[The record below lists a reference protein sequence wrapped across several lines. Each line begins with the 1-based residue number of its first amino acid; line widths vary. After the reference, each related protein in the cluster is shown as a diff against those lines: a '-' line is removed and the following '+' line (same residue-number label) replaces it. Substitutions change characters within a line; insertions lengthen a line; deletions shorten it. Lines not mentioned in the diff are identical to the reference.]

1 MFNLNFTICQN
12 KKFLQRLAVVTAVSL
27 MTVSSVQPL
36 TAKAVSFPDE
46 YVNHKKALKNA
57 TLRVG
62 YASDEPF
69 KGIFIDELDSDGKTS
84 VMAAPGSAS
93 LFGYDND
100 GKYVAGGFGNVKFD
114 RKNNTAL
121 ISITK
126 KARWSDGEPV
136 TSRDAAYAYEIQA
149 NKDSNSPYYNEML
162 ENIEGVKEYH
172 EGKADKIT
180 GLEEKDSKHLLI
192 HFKELT
198 PAAEYAGSGYVAN
211 VAYPYH
217 YLKDVPFD
225 KLVSSDKVRKHPLF
239 FGPYAIKKIV
249 QGESIEWV
257 SNKYYGGPKPKLAKI
272 ITEIVPLSQAATAM
286 KSGKYDVLLN
296 TSSATYNKI
305 KDDKKLVTL
314 GSLGTGITYL
324 GFKVGHADKDG
335 KSVMDKSLPISNR
348 ALRQAMAYAMNV
360 EAVTKKFGHGVTKHA
375 NTLISPNYGTYHDK
389 SVKAYNFNLKKA
401 NELLDKAG
409 FKRGKDGYR
418 TQPNGKKLVLTM
430 LDQKGSESNVAARA
444 NYIQLWKKVGLNV
457 KLYSGKAL
465 EYNNYLDVLSSNKKH
480 NFDLWTG
487 VWSLPPEP
495 TSYPSYISAPTSEL
509 NYGHFTSKEND
520 KLVAQMNSQKAFNT
534 KYRIQQMHKWQ
545 QYMQKEAYVVP
556 LYYQYDLETVGKNVK
571 NISADAT
578 DVKYNLW
585 DQVALTK

>member
-1 MFNLNFTICQN
+1 M
-12 KKFLQRLAVVTAVSL
+12 AVVTAVSL

-257 SNKYYGGPKPKLAKI
+257 PNKYYGGPKPKLAKI

-389 SVKAYNFNLKKA
+389 SVKAYNFNLNKA

-571 NISADAT
+571 NTSADAT

>member
-1 MFNLNFTICQN
+1 MKN

-136 TSRDAAYAYEIQA
+136 ISRDAAYAYEIQA

-217 YLKDVPFD
+217 YLKDVSFD

-239 FGPYAIKKIV
+239 FGPYAIKKVV

-257 SNKYYGGPKPKLAKI
+257 PNKYYGGPKPKLAKI

-296 TSSATYNKI
+296 TSSTTYNKI
-305 KDDKKLVTL
+305 KNDKKLITL

-335 KSVMDKSLPISNR
+335 KSVMDKSLPTSNR

-418 TQPNGKKLVLTM
+418 TQPNGKKMVLTM
-430 LDQKGSESNVAARA
+430 LDQKGSKSNEAARA

-480 NFDLWTG
+480 NFDLWIS

-556 LYYQYDLETVGKNVK
+556 LYYQYDLETIGKNVK

>member
-1 MFNLNFTICQN
+1 MKN

-84 VMAAPGSAS
+84 VMVAPGSAS

-257 SNKYYGGPKPKLAKI
+257 PNKYYGGPKPKLAKI

-296 TSSATYNKI
+296 TSSTTYNKI
-305 KDDKKLVTL
+305 KNDKKLITL

-335 KSVMDKSLPISNR
+335 KSVMDKSLPTSNR

-430 LDQKGSESNVAARA
+430 LDQKGSKSNEAARA

-480 NFDLWTG
+480 NFDLWIS

-556 LYYQYDLETVGKNVK
+556 LYYQYDLETIGKNVK

>member
-1 MFNLNFTICQN
+1 MGRRHLFTQTVALLIV
-12 KKFLQRLAVVTAVSL
+12 LAGTLAVSTSTVLAKDVTL
-27 MTVSSVQPL
+27 KQT
-36 TAKAVSFPDE
+36 
-46 YVNHKKALKNA
+46 YVNHKKELKGG
-57 TLRVG
+57 TLKVG
-62 YASDEPF
+62 YPSNTNF
-69 KGIFIDELDSDGKTS
+69 KGIFIQELGTDSETNRLAELGQS
-84 VMAAPGSAS
+84 G
-93 LFGYDND
+93 LFRKDKN
-100 GKYVAGGFGNVKFD
+100 GKYVKGGLADVSFD
-114 RKNNTAL
+114 RGSKTAL
-121 ISITK
+121 ITIGPKT
-126 KARWSDGEPV
+126 RWSDGKPV
-136 TSRDAAYAYEIQA
+136 TARDMAFVYEIIA
-149 NKDSNSPYYNEML
+149 NKDSTSEYYSDAL
-162 ENIEGVKEYH
+162 ETIMGMKEYH

-257 SNKYYGGPKPKLAKI
+257 PNKYYGGPKPKLAKI

-296 TSSATYNKI
+296 TSSTTYNKI

-314 GSLGTGITYL
+314 GSLGTGITYP

>member
-1 MFNLNFTICQN
+1 MKN

-36 TAKAVSFPDE
+36 TTKAVSFPDE

-257 SNKYYGGPKPKLAKI
+257 PNKYYGGPKPKLAKI

>member
-1 MFNLNFTICQN
+1 M
-12 KKFLQRLAVVTAVSL
+12 AVVTAVSL

-126 KARWSDGEPV
+126 KARWSDGKPV

-257 SNKYYGGPKPKLAKI
+257 PNKYYGGPKPKLAKI

>member
-1 MFNLNFTICQN
+1 MKN

-257 SNKYYGGPKPKLAKI
+257 PNKYYGGPKPKLAKI

>member
-1 MFNLNFTICQN
+1 MGRRHLFTQTVA
-12 KKFLQRLAVVTAVSL
+12 LLTVLAGTLAVSTSTVLAKDVTL
-27 MTVSSVQPL
+27 KQT
-36 TAKAVSFPDE
+36 
-46 YVNHKKALKNA
+46 YVNHKKELKGG
-57 TLRVG
+57 TLKVG
-62 YASDEPF
+62 YPSNTNF
-69 KGIFIDELDSDGKTS
+69 KGIFIQELGTDSETNRLAELGQS
-84 VMAAPGSAS
+84 G
-93 LFGYDND
+93 LFRKDKN
-100 GKYVAGGFGNVKFD
+100 GKYVKGGLADVSFD
-114 RKNNTAL
+114 RGSKTAL
-121 ISITK
+121 ITIGPKT
-126 KARWSDGEPV
+126 RWSDGKPV
-136 TSRDAAYAYEIQA
+136 TARDMAFVYEIIA
-149 NKDSNSPYYNEML
+149 NKDSTSEYYSDAL
-162 ENIEGVKEYH
+162 ETIMGMKEYH
-172 EGKADKIT
+172 EGKADKIS
-180 GLEEKDSKHLLI
+180 GLQIKDSKHLLI
-192 HFKELT
+192 HYKKMT
-198 PAAEYAGSGYVAN
+198 PAMEYVDSGYLYNDAQ
-211 VAYPYH
+211 PYH
-217 YLKDVPFD
+217 YLKDVPMS
-225 KLVSSDKVRKHPLF
+225 KMAQSDKVRKHPLF
-239 FGPYAIKKIV
+239 FGPYTIKKVV
-249 QGESIEWV
+249 QGEAIEWV
-257 SNKYYGGPKPKLAKI
+257 PNKYYGGPKPKLAKI

-296 TSSATYNKI
+296 TSSTTYNKI
-305 KDDKKLVTL
+305 KNDKKLITL

-324 GFKVGHADKDG
+324 GFKVGHADKVG
-335 KSVMDKSLPISNR
+335 KSVMDKSLPTSNR
-348 ALRQAMAYAMNV
+348 SLRQAMAYAMNV

-430 LDQKGSESNVAARA
+430 LDQKGSKSNEAARA

-480 NFDLWTG
+480 NFDLWIS

>member
-1 MFNLNFTICQN
+1 MGRRHLFTQTVA
-12 KKFLQRLAVVTAVSL
+12 LLTVLAGTLAVSTSTVLAKDVTL
-27 MTVSSVQPL
+27 KQT
-36 TAKAVSFPDE
+36 
-46 YVNHKKALKNA
+46 YVNHKKELKGG
-57 TLRVG
+57 TLKVG
-62 YASDEPF
+62 YPSNTNF
-69 KGIFIDELDSDGKTS
+69 KGIFIQELGTDSETNRLAELGQS
-84 VMAAPGSAS
+84 G
-93 LFGYDND
+93 LFRKDKN
-100 GKYVAGGFGNVKFD
+100 GKYVKGGLADVSFD
-114 RKNNTAL
+114 RGSKTAL
-121 ISITK
+121 ITIGPKT
-126 KARWSDGEPV
+126 RWSDGKPV
-136 TSRDAAYAYEIQA
+136 TARDMAFAYEIIA
-149 NKDSNSPYYNEML
+149 NKDSTSEYYSDAL
-162 ENIEGVKEYH
+162 ETIMGMKEYH
-172 EGKADKIT
+172 EGKADKIS
-180 GLEEKDSKHLLI
+180 GLQIKDSKHLLI
-192 HFKELT
+192 HYKKMT
-198 PAAEYAGSGYVAN
+198 PAMEYVDSGYLYNDAQ
-211 VAYPYH
+211 PYH
-217 YLKDVPFD
+217 YLKDVPMS
-225 KLVSSDKVRKHPLF
+225 KMAQSDKVRKHPLF
-239 FGPYAIKKIV
+239 FGPYTIKKVV
-249 QGESIEWV
+249 QGEAIEWV
-257 SNKYYGGPKPKLAKI
+257 PNKYYGGPKPKLAKI

-296 TSSATYNKI
+296 TSSTTYNKI
-305 KDDKKLVTL
+305 KNDKKLITL

-324 GFKVGHADKDG
+324 GFKVGHADKVG
-335 KSVMDKSLPISNR
+335 KSVMDKSLPTSNR
-348 ALRQAMAYAMNV
+348 SLRQAMAYAMNV

-430 LDQKGSESNVAARA
+430 LDQKGSKSNEAARA

-480 NFDLWTG
+480 NFDLWIS

>member
-1 MFNLNFTICQN
+1 MKN

-239 FGPYAIKKIV
+239 FGPYAIKKVV

-257 SNKYYGGPKPKLAKI
+257 PNKYYGGPKPKLAKI

-296 TSSATYNKI
+296 TSSTTYNKI

-335 KSVMDKSLPISNR
+335 KSVMDKSLPTSNR

-430 LDQKGSESNVAARA
+430 LDQKGSKSNEAARA

-480 NFDLWTG
+480 NFDLWIS

-556 LYYQYDLETVGKNVK
+556 LYYQYDLETIGKNVK

>member
-1 MFNLNFTICQN
+1 M
-12 KKFLQRLAVVTAVSL
+12 AVVTAVSL

-257 SNKYYGGPKPKLAKI
+257 PNKYYGGPKPKLAKI

>member
-1 MFNLNFTICQN
+1 MGRRHLFTQTVA
-12 KKFLQRLAVVTAVSL
+12 LLTVLAGTLAVPTSTVLAKDVTL
-27 MTVSSVQPL
+27 KQTH
-36 TAKAVSFPDE
+36 
-46 YVNHKKALKNA
+46 VNHKKELKGG
-57 TLRVG
+57 TLKVG
-62 YASDEPF
+62 YPSNTNF
-69 KGIFIDELDSDGKTS
+69 KGIFIQELGTDSETNRLAELGQS
-84 VMAAPGSAS
+84 G
-93 LFGYDND
+93 LFRKDKN
-100 GKYVAGGFGNVKFD
+100 GKYVKGGLADVSFD
-114 RKNNTAL
+114 RGSKTAL
-121 ISITK
+121 ITIGPKT
-126 KARWSDGEPV
+126 RWSDGKPV
-136 TSRDAAYAYEIQA
+136 TARDMAFVYEIIA
-149 NKDSNSPYYNEML
+149 NKDSTSEYYSDAL
-162 ENIEGVKEYH
+162 ETIMGMKEYH

-257 SNKYYGGPKPKLAKI
+257 PNKYYGGPKPKLAKI

-418 TQPNGKKLVLTM
+418 T
-430 LDQKGSESNVAARA
+430 
-444 NYIQLWKKVGLNV
+444 
-457 KLYSGKAL
+457 
-465 EYNNYLDVLSSNKKH
+465 
-480 NFDLWTG
+480 
-487 VWSLPPEP
+487 
-495 TSYPSYISAPTSEL
+495 
-509 NYGHFTSKEND
+509 
-520 KLVAQMNSQKAFNT
+520 
-534 KYRIQQMHKWQ
+534 
-545 QYMQKEAYVVP
+545 
-556 LYYQYDLETVGKNVK
+556 
-571 NISADAT
+571 
-578 DVKYNLW
+578 
-585 DQVALTK
+585 

>member
-1 MFNLNFTICQN
+1 M
-12 KKFLQRLAVVTAVSL
+12 AVVTAVSL

-239 FGPYAIKKIV
+239 FGPYAIKKVV

-257 SNKYYGGPKPKLAKI
+257 PNKYYGGPKPKLAKI

-335 KSVMDKSLPISNR
+335 KSVMDKSLPTSNR

-480 NFDLWTG
+480 NFDLWIS

-556 LYYQYDLETVGKNVK
+556 LYYQYDLETIGKNVK

>member
-1 MFNLNFTICQN
+1 MKN

-69 KGIFIDELDSDGKTS
+69 KGIFIDEMDSDGKTS

>member
-1 MFNLNFTICQN
+1 LKN

-198 PAAEYAGSGYVAN
+198 PAAEYAGSGYVSN

-217 YLKDVPFD
+217 YLKDIPFD

-239 FGPYAIKKIV
+239 FGPYAIKKVV

-257 SNKYYGGPKPKLAKI
+257 PNKYYGGPKPKLAKI

-286 KSGKYDVLLN
+286 KTGKYDVLLN
-296 TSSATYNKI
+296 TSSTTYNKI

-335 KSVMDKSLPISNR
+335 KSVMDKSLPTSNR

-375 NTLISPNYGTYHDK
+375 NTLISPNYGGYHDK
-389 SVKAYNFNLKKA
+389 SVKPYNFNLKKA

-430 LDQKGSESNVAARA
+430 LDQKGSKSNEAARA

-480 NFDLWTG
+480 NFDLWIS

>member
-1 MFNLNFTICQN
+1 MKN

-27 MTVSSVQPL
+27 MAVSSVEPL

>member
-1 MFNLNFTICQN
+1 MKN

-217 YLKDVPFD
+217 YLKDIPFD

-239 FGPYAIKKIV
+239 FGPYAIKKVV

-257 SNKYYGGPKPKLAKI
+257 PNKYYGGPKPKLAKI

-296 TSSATYNKI
+296 TSSTTYNKI
-305 KDDKKLVTL
+305 KNDKKLITL

-335 KSVMDKSLPISNR
+335 KSVMDKSLPTSNR

-430 LDQKGSESNVAARA
+430 LDQKGSKSNEAARA

-480 NFDLWTG
+480 NFDLWIS

-556 LYYQYDLETVGKNVK
+556 LYYQYDLETIGKNVK

>member
-1 MFNLNFTICQN
+1 MGRRHLFTQTVA
-12 KKFLQRLAVVTAVSL
+12 LLTVLAGTLAVPTSTVLAKDVTL
-27 MTVSSVQPL
+27 KQTH
-36 TAKAVSFPDE
+36 
-46 YVNHKKALKNA
+46 VNHKKELKGG
-57 TLRVG
+57 TLKVG
-62 YASDEPF
+62 YPSNTNF
-69 KGIFIDELDSDGKTS
+69 KGIFIQELGTDSETNRLAELGQS
-84 VMAAPGSAS
+84 G
-93 LFGYDND
+93 LFRKDKN
-100 GKYVAGGFGNVKFD
+100 GKYVKGGLADVSFD
-114 RKNNTAL
+114 RGSKTAL
-121 ISITK
+121 ITIGPKT
-126 KARWSDGEPV
+126 RWSDGKPV
-136 TSRDAAYAYEIQA
+136 TARDMAFVYEIIA
-149 NKDSNSPYYNEML
+149 NKDSTSEYYSDAL
-162 ENIEGVKEYH
+162 ETIMGMKEYH

-257 SNKYYGGPKPKLAKI
+257 PNKYYGGPKPKLAKI

>member
-1 MFNLNFTICQN
+1 MKN
-12 KKFLQRLAVVTAVSL
+12 KKFLQRLAVVTSVSL

-198 PAAEYAGSGYVAN
+198 PAAEYAGSGYVSN

-217 YLKDVPFD
+217 YLKDIPFD

-239 FGPYAIKKIV
+239 FGPYAIKKVV

-257 SNKYYGGPKPKLAKI
+257 PNKYYGGPKPKLAKI

-286 KSGKYDVLLN
+286 KTGKYDVLLN
-296 TSSATYNKI
+296 TSSTTYNKI

-335 KSVMDKSLPISNR
+335 KSVMDKSLPTSNR
-348 ALRQAMAYAMNV
+348 ALRQAMAYVMNV

-375 NTLISPNYGTYHDK
+375 NTLISPNYGGYHDK
-389 SVKAYNFNLKKA
+389 SVKPYNFNLKKA

-430 LDQKGSESNVAARA
+430 LDQKGSKSNEAARA

-480 NFDLWTG
+480 NFDLWIS

>member
-1 MFNLNFTICQN
+1 MKN

-239 FGPYAIKKIV
+239 FGPYAIKKVV

-257 SNKYYGGPKPKLAKI
+257 PNKYYGGPKPKLAKI

-286 KSGKYDVLLN
+286 KTGKYDVLLN
-296 TSSATYNKI
+296 TSSTTYNKI
-305 KDDKKLVTL
+305 KNDKKLITL

-335 KSVMDKSLPISNR
+335 KSVMDKSLPTSNR

-430 LDQKGSESNVAARA
+430 LDQKGSKSNEAARA

-480 NFDLWTG
+480 NFDLWIS

-556 LYYQYDLETVGKNVK
+556 LYYQYDLETIGKNVK

>member
-1 MFNLNFTICQN
+1 MKN

-257 SNKYYGGPKPKLAKI
+257 PNKYYGGPKPKLAKI

-296 TSSATYNKI
+296 TSSTTYNKI
-305 KDDKKLVTL
+305 KNDKKLITL

-335 KSVMDKSLPISNR
+335 KSVMDKSLPTSNR
-348 ALRQAMAYAMNV
+348 SLRQAMAYAMNV

-430 LDQKGSESNVAARA
+430 LDQKGSKSNEAARA

-480 NFDLWTG
+480 NFDLWIS

-556 LYYQYDLETVGKNVK
+556 LYYQYDLETIGKNVK

>member
-1 MFNLNFTICQN
+1 
-12 KKFLQRLAVVTAVSL
+12 
-27 MTVSSVQPL
+27 
-36 TAKAVSFPDE
+36 
-46 YVNHKKALKNA
+46 
-57 TLRVG
+57 
-62 YASDEPF
+62 
-69 KGIFIDELDSDGKTS
+69 
-84 VMAAPGSAS
+84 
-93 LFGYDND
+93 
-100 GKYVAGGFGNVKFD
+100 
-114 RKNNTAL
+114 
-121 ISITK
+121 
-126 KARWSDGEPV
+126 
-136 TSRDAAYAYEIQA
+136 
-149 NKDSNSPYYNEML
+149 
-162 ENIEGVKEYH
+162 
-172 EGKADKIT
+172 
-180 GLEEKDSKHLLI
+180 
-192 HFKELT
+192 
-198 PAAEYAGSGYVAN
+198 
-211 VAYPYH
+211 
-217 YLKDVPFD
+217 
-225 KLVSSDKVRKHPLF
+225 
-239 FGPYAIKKIV
+239 
-249 QGESIEWV
+249 
-257 SNKYYGGPKPKLAKI
+257 
-272 ITEIVPLSQAATAM
+272 M

-480 NFDLWTG
+480 NFDLWIS

>member
-1 MFNLNFTICQN
+1 MKN

-126 KARWSDGEPV
+126 KARWSDGKPV

-257 SNKYYGGPKPKLAKI
+257 PNKYYGGPKPKLAKI

>member
-1 MFNLNFTICQN
+1 MKN

-36 TAKAVSFPDE
+36 TAKAVSFPDG

>member
-1 MFNLNFTICQN
+1 MKN

-100 GKYVAGGFGNVKFD
+100 GKYVAGSFGNVKFD

>member
-1 MFNLNFTICQN
+1 MKN
-12 KKFLQRLAVVTAVSL
+12 KKFLQRLAVVMAVSL

-36 TAKAVSFPDE
+36 TAKAVSFLDE

-257 SNKYYGGPKPKLAKI
+257 PNKYYGGPKPKLAKI

-335 KSVMDKSLPISNR
+335 KGVMDKSLPISNR

>member
-1 MFNLNFTICQN
+1 
-12 KKFLQRLAVVTAVSL
+12 

-257 SNKYYGGPKPKLAKI
+257 PNKYYGGPKPKLAKI

>member
-1 MFNLNFTICQN
+1 MKN

-257 SNKYYGGPKPKLAKI
+257 PNKYYGGPKPKLAKI

-480 NFDLWTG
+480 NFDLWIS

>member
-1 MFNLNFTICQN
+1 M
-12 KKFLQRLAVVTAVSL
+12 AVVTAVSL

-360 EAVTKKFGHGVTKHA
+360 EAVTKQFGHGVTKHA

>member
-1 MFNLNFTICQN
+1 MGRRHLFTQTIA
-12 KKFLQRLAVVTAVSL
+12 LLTVLAGTLAVPTSTVLAKDVTL
-27 MTVSSVQPL
+27 KQTH
-36 TAKAVSFPDE
+36 
-46 YVNHKKALKNA
+46 VNHKKELKGG
-57 TLRVG
+57 TLKVG
-62 YASDEPF
+62 YPSNTNF
-69 KGIFIDELDSDGKTS
+69 KGIFIQELGTDSETNRLAELGQS
-84 VMAAPGSAS
+84 G
-93 LFGYDND
+93 LFRKDKN
-100 GKYVAGGFGNVKFD
+100 GKYVKGGLADVSFD
-114 RKNNTAL
+114 RGSKTAL
-121 ISITK
+121 ITIGPKT
-126 KARWSDGEPV
+126 RWSDGKPV
-136 TSRDAAYAYEIQA
+136 TARDMAFVYEIIA
-149 NKDSNSPYYNEML
+149 NKDSTSEYYSDAL
-162 ENIEGVKEYH
+162 ETIMGMKEYH

>member
-1 MFNLNFTICQN
+1 MKN

-57 TLRVG
+57 TLHVG

-239 FGPYAIKKIV
+239 FGPYAIKKVV

-257 SNKYYGGPKPKLAKI
+257 PNKYYGGPKPKLAKI

-296 TSSATYNKI
+296 TSSTTYNKI
-305 KDDKKLVTL
+305 KNDKKLITL

-335 KSVMDKSLPISNR
+335 KSVMDKSLPTSNR

-430 LDQKGSESNVAARA
+430 LDQKGSKSNEAARA
-444 NYIQLWKKVGLNV
+444 NYIQLWKKVGLNI

-480 NFDLWTG
+480 NFDLWIS

-556 LYYQYDLETVGKNVK
+556 LYYQYDLETIGKNVK

>member
-1 MFNLNFTICQN
+1 MKN

-46 YVNHKKALKNA
+46 YVNHKKVLKNA

-257 SNKYYGGPKPKLAKI
+257 PNKYYGGPKPKLAKI

-296 TSSATYNKI
+296 TSSTTYNKI

-314 GSLGTGITYL
+314 GSLGTGITYP

>member
-1 MFNLNFTICQN
+1 MKN

-239 FGPYAIKKIV
+239 FGPYAIKKVV

-257 SNKYYGGPKPKLAKI
+257 PNKYYGGPKPKLAKI

-296 TSSATYNKI
+296 TSSTTYNKI
-305 KDDKKLVTL
+305 KNDKKLITL

-335 KSVMDKSLPISNR
+335 KSVMDKSLPTSNR

-430 LDQKGSESNVAARA
+430 LDQKGSKSNEAARA

-480 NFDLWTG
+480 NFDLWIS

-534 KYRIQQMHKWQ
+534 KYRIQQMYKWQ

-556 LYYQYDLETVGKNVK
+556 LYYQYDLETIGKNVK

>member
-1 MFNLNFTICQN
+1 MGRRHLFTQTVA
-12 KKFLQRLAVVTAVSL
+12 LLTVLAGTLAVSTSTVLAKDVTL
-27 MTVSSVQPL
+27 KQT
-36 TAKAVSFPDE
+36 
-46 YVNHKKALKNA
+46 YVNHKKELKGG
-57 TLRVG
+57 TLKVG
-62 YASDEPF
+62 YPSNTNF
-69 KGIFIDELDSDGKTS
+69 KGIFIQELGTDSETNRLAELGQS
-84 VMAAPGSAS
+84 G
-93 LFGYDND
+93 LFRKDKN
-100 GKYVAGGFGNVKFD
+100 GKYVKGGLADVSFD
-114 RKNNTAL
+114 RGSKTAL
-121 ISITK
+121 ITIGPKT
-126 KARWSDGEPV
+126 RWSDGKPV
-136 TSRDAAYAYEIQA
+136 TARDMAFVYEIIA
-149 NKDSNSPYYNEML
+149 NKDSTSEYYSDAL
-162 ENIEGVKEYH
+162 ETIMGMKEYH
-172 EGKADKIT
+172 EGKADKIS
-180 GLEEKDSKHLLI
+180 GLQIKDSKHLLI
-192 HFKELT
+192 HYKKMT
-198 PAAEYAGSGYVAN
+198 PAMEYVDSGYLYNDAQ
-211 VAYPYH
+211 PYH
-217 YLKDVPFD
+217 YLKDVPMS
-225 KLVSSDKVRKHPLF
+225 KMAQSDKVRKHPLF
-239 FGPYAIKKIV
+239 FGPYTIKKVV
-249 QGESIEWV
+249 QGEAIEWV
-257 SNKYYGGPKPKLAKI
+257 PNKYYGGPKPKLAKI

-296 TSSATYNKI
+296 TSSTTYNKI
-305 KDDKKLVTL
+305 KNDKKLITL

-430 LDQKGSESNVAARA
+430 LDQKGSKSNEAARA

-480 NFDLWTG
+480 NFDLWIS

>member
-1 MFNLNFTICQN
+1 MKN
-12 KKFLQRLAVVTAVSL
+12 KKFLQRLAVVTSVSL

-198 PAAEYAGSGYVAN
+198 PAAEYAGSGYVSN

-217 YLKDVPFD
+217 YLKDIPFD

-239 FGPYAIKKIV
+239 FGPYAIKKVV

-257 SNKYYGGPKPKLAKI
+257 PNKYYGGPKPKLAKI

-286 KSGKYDVLLN
+286 KTGKYDVLLN
-296 TSSATYNKI
+296 TSSTTYNKI

-335 KSVMDKSLPISNR
+335 KSVMDKSLPTSNR
-348 ALRQAMAYAMNV
+348 ALRQAMAYVMNV

-375 NTLISPNYGTYHDK
+375 NTLISPNYGGYHDK
-389 SVKAYNFNLKKA
+389 SVKPYNFNLKKA

-430 LDQKGSESNVAARA
+430 LDQKGSKSNEAARA

>member
-1 MFNLNFTICQN
+1 LKN

-217 YLKDVPFD
+217 YLKDVSFD

-239 FGPYAIKKIV
+239 FGPYAIKKVV

-257 SNKYYGGPKPKLAKI
+257 PNKYYGGPKPKLAKI

-296 TSSATYNKI
+296 TSSTTYNKI
-305 KDDKKLVTL
+305 KNDKKLITL

-335 KSVMDKSLPISNR
+335 KSVMDKSLPTSNR

-418 TQPNGKKLVLTM
+418 TQPNGKKMVLTM
-430 LDQKGSESNVAARA
+430 LDQKGSKSNEAARA

-480 NFDLWTG
+480 NFDLWIS

-556 LYYQYDLETVGKNVK
+556 LYYQYDLETIGKNVK

>member
-1 MFNLNFTICQN
+1 MKN

-444 NYIQLWKKVGLNV
+444 NYIQLWKKVGLNI

>member
-1 MFNLNFTICQN
+1 MKN

-217 YLKDVPFD
+217 YLKDVSFD

-239 FGPYAIKKIV
+239 FGPYAIKKVV

-257 SNKYYGGPKPKLAKI
+257 PNKYYGGPKPKLAKI

-296 TSSATYNKI
+296 TSSTTYNKI
-305 KDDKKLVTL
+305 KNDKKLITL

-335 KSVMDKSLPISNR
+335 KSVMDKSLPTSNR

-418 TQPNGKKLVLTM
+418 TQPNGKKMVLTM
-430 LDQKGSESNVAARA
+430 LDQKGSKSNEAARA

-480 NFDLWTG
+480 NFDLWIS

-556 LYYQYDLETVGKNVK
+556 LYYQYDLETIGKNVK